1 MSEELKKEWSDEF
14 DEKFNAFPDN
24 PVDYVVK
31 KEVIDEIKSFIS
43 FLLAKQQEEFVK
55 MVGGLKY
62 QPYDST
68 VDPFRQDGYSA
79 CIADIK
85 SKLESEIK

>member
-1 MSEELKKEWSDEF
+1 MSEELKKEWGSKIGELVGEASMCWSELPGGVF
-14 DEKFNAFPDN
+14 ESERAKRI
-24 PVDYVVK
+24 VDD
-31 KEVIDEIKSFIS
+31 IMLI
-43 FLLAKQQEEFVK
+43 LAKQQEEFVK

-85 SKLESEIK
+85 SKLKK